1 MLVQEIFP
9 DHELLIVPFACLLW
23 GWGGRRFFSA
33 EGERSCGIRENSSE
47 TTIEA
52 FLGYHRR

>member
-23 GWGGRRFFSA
+23 VGEISTFS
-33 EGERSCGIRENSSE
+33 RQREALLWY
-47 TTIEA
+47 T
-52 FLGYHRR
+52 RK